1 MATMKMPCAVG
12 SGGVD
17 LVGVG
22 EYIRSGT
29 ATPQTITSNQMT
41 GSNAYANFM
50 LANIDTLNY
59 STMSISGYSNVY
71 IYGAYYFNKDGTVTF
86 SSRGSYGAW
95 TDAIP
100 SGTKYVLIYDAIP
113 SGSGS
118 TTVTFS

>member
-1 MATMKMPCAVG
+1 MATTEMNCLASG
-12 SGGVD
+12 GGVD
-17 LVGVG
+17 LVSVG

-41 GSNAYANFM
+41 GSNSFANFM

-59 STMSISGYSNVY
+59 STMSVSGLSNVY
-71 IYGAYYFNKDGTVTF
+71 IYGAYYFKKDGTVTF

-100 SGTKYVLIYDAIP
+100 SGTKYVLIYDAVT